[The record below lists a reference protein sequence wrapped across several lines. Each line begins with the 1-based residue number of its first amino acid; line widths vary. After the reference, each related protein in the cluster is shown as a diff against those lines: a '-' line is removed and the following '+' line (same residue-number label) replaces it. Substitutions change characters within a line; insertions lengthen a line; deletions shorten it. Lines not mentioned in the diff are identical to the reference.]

1 MIEADKV
8 ALLPGILKLPIK
20 RHFIYPKDK
29 VALSGI
35 TLCVNLLETAAQFI
49 VSHYLSEH
57 MGEYFFKEAKVLELF
72 SCHET
77 ILPSTVSS
85 LGPVI
90 GYDSYASTSFS
101 LSFSS
106 TFTDRVGWSESEMM
120 CNPRLDDIIVQD
132 ISVDP
137 FLPLVDNFFDFVIV
151 PANFQLIQRPRDLF
165 QEINRVLKPGGM
177 AFVGVKL

>member
-1 MIEADKV
+1 MVSDRIFSRRFLDGVLLCISLIEADKV

-57 MGEYFFKEAKVLELF
+57 MGEYYFKEAKVLELF
-72 SCHET
+72 SCHES

-90 GYDSYASTSFS
+90 GYDSYASTSFRY
-101 LSFSS
+101 L
-106 TFTDRVGWSESEMM
+106 
-120 CNPRLDDIIVQD
+120 IA
-132 ISVDP
+132 
-137 FLPLVDNFFDFVIV
+137 LPLRTEWDG
-151 PANFQLIQRPRDLF
+151 AS
-165 QEINRVLKPGGM
+165 LK
-177 AFVGVKL
+177 